1 MTTPSEK
8 ENALVKEQHPLTLQ
22 PPTTPSNTRDTKEEV
37 DVFDPDHTFHVP
49 KDDNNDTL
57 TELYKELSQLD
68 EKENKAKD
76 GSITDTEFHNIQRLI
91 RKKRREVKIKIQE
104 LSFDRDYNKY
114 KAETKPTSRSAKEN
128 KKFEVPTQILQNL
141 TLEEEKKTEY
151 YRTLNIA
158 SHYRDKIEKLYKEIE
173 TLMENMEGTLPE
185 YEREGKEIE
194 LKMKTE
200 TLKALLQEYKKRN
213 NEMSLI
219 ADVKDIP
226 QHLDNLQTVLNL
238 SNKITSKQE
247 AMEEKN
253 KKKLALSK
261 GEQLEGVKLSKF
273 SGQGDQKF
281 LSYYGFYQEFSE
293 LVLSKPYS
301 DSTKLRYLKQY
312 LEGDAKNIAKNYHS
326 GEELATSFK
335 ALAEVYGRSD
345 MVIRECIKS
354 IQ

>member
-1 MTTPSEK
+1 M
-8 ENALVKEQHPLTLQ
+8 
-22 PPTTPSNTRDTKEEV
+22 
-37 DVFDPDHTFHVP
+37 
-49 KDDNNDTL
+49 
-57 TELYKELSQLD
+57 
-68 EKENKAKD
+68 
-76 GSITDTEFHNIQRLI
+76 I

-114 KAETKPTSRSAKEN
+114 KAETKPISRSAKEN

-158 SHYRDKIEKLYKEIE
+158 SHYRDKIENLYKEIE

-226 QHLDNLQTVLNL
+226 QHLD
-238 SNKITSKQE
+238 IY
-247 AMEEKN
+247 
-253 KKKLALSK
+253 KL
-261 GEQLEGVKLSKF
+261 F
-273 SGQGDQKF
+273 
-281 LSYYGFYQEFSE
+281 
-293 LVLSKPYS
+293 
-301 DSTKLRYLKQY
+301 
-312 LEGDAKNIAKNYHS
+312 
-326 GEELATSFK
+326 
-335 ALAEVYGRSD
+335 
-345 MVIRECIKS
+345 
-354 IQ
+354 